1 MRNTHCESFFP
12 KITSQKCIYAVIRNF
27 VLRLPFQVIVYRII
41 AENTVDE
48 KIIERAEMKKR
59 LDNVVIQQGRLV
71 DQTKKLGKDEM
82 LNMIRHGASK
92 VFASSGDDIDLD
104 VDIDKI
110 LSEGEK
116 KTKEMD
122 EKMDGK

>member
-1 MRNTHCESFFP
+1 
-12 KITSQKCIYAVIRNF
+12 
-27 VLRLPFQVIVYRII
+27 
-41 AENTVDE
+41 
-48 KIIERAEMKKR
+48 MKKR

-82 LNMIRHGASK
+82 LTMIRHGASK
-92 VFASSGDDIDLD
+92 VFASTGDDVDVD

-110 LSEGEK
+110 LSEGER

-122 EKMDGK
+122 EKMDGMCTLYIL